1 MRVSVVLPTYE
12 EARNIVDLIRAI
24 IENIPAGWAYE
35 VIVADD
41 NSPDQTY
48 EVVRAAFETDP
59 WVVPLLRT
67 ADRGLAKAIRCG
79 IEAAHGEQI
88 LVMDSDFTHD
98 PVEIPKLLHVAE
110 KYDIVSASRFCPGGN
125 MQDTKHYLA
134 SLLFNWFVRGV
145 IRTQVQDNLGGY
157 FTMARR
163 NLDLLPWDRIFFGYG
178 DYFFRLLHHA
188 QRQDLTIV
196 EVPARYRLRDRGES
210 KSNFGKL
217 LFKYTAAVLQLRA
230 RGLERGATVEKS

>member
-1 MRVSVVLPTYE
+1 MKVSVILPTYE
-12 EARNIVDLIRAI
+12 EAGNIVDLIRAI
-24 IENIPAGWAYE
+24 IESFPAGWE
-35 VIVADD
+35 HEIVVADD
-41 NSPDQTY
+41 NSPDQTF
-48 EVVRAAFETDP
+48 EVVKAAFEGNP
-59 WVVPLLRT
+59 GVVPLLRT
-67 ADRGLAKAIRCG
+67 TDRGLAKAIRAG
-79 IEAAHGEQI
+79 IEVSRGEQI

-157 FTMARR
+157 FTMSRR

-188 QRQDLTIV
+188 QQRGLSIV
-196 EVPARYRLRDRGES
+196 EVPARYRVRRRGDS

-217 LFKYTAAVLQLRA
+217 LVDYTAAVIQLRV
-230 RGLERGATVEKS
+230 RGHRRPDGRRH